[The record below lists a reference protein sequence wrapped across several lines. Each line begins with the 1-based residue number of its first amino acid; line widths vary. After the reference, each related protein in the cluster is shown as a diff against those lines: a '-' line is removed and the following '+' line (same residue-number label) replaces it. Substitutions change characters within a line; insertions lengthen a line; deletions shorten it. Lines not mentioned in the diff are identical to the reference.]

1 VSATR
6 HTATPRH
13 ASGGERADS
22 AGLVERGRAAFERG
36 DLAAA
41 ETAFEEALVVASER
55 GEALLGLGKIAL
67 HRGDAAQAAARFEQS
82 IDAEPAPPEA
92 SVALARLRD
101 LAGRTEDAL
110 DTLWLAV
117 HRHPAHAAAWLELGR
132 LLVRSGRV
140 KEAEECLERSCAA
153 RPDWHEPCVELART
167 LQRMRRYADAVPA
180 FRRAIELARCSPE
193 VYNDLANCLVYLQ
206 RNDEALALF
215 EELVRRYP
223 RSLVARLGYANALFQ
238 LGRFD
243 EAGVQ
248 YDLIRAREPENYF
261 VHWNRSLLLLQRQA
275 FDEGWRC
282 YERRLF
288 TLTENHPRVF
298 PFPRW
303 RGEPLAGKT
312 ILVYAEQGLGDEI
325 MFASCFEELLG
336 MGARCILECNPKLAA
351 IFARS
356 FPAAKVVAAEERALP
371 TWLAGLGA
379 VDFQVAAGSLP
390 GFFRRSADRFPGRAF
405 LKPDPDK
412 VARWRR
418 ELARLGDGPKVGIS
432 WRGGS
437 VRTRTVARSIG
448 LADWAPI
455 LDVPGC
461 RFVSLQYGDVGEE
474 VRELNAGGTRR
485 VELWQAALD
494 DYDETAALVSAL
506 DLVVTVC
513 TALVHLSGGLGRPA
527 WVLVPSIPE
536 WRYGLEGDRM
546 PWYGSV
552 ELIRQPPGEL
562 WRPTLERAGDRLA
575 AYVADRRATAAE

>member
-1 VSATR
+1 M
-6 HTATPRH
+6 PRQ
-13 ASGGERADS
+13 ANGGARADP
-22 AGLVERGRAAFERG
+22 GGVVELGRAAFERG
-36 DLAAA
+36 DLDAAVA
-41 ETAFEEALVVASER
+41 AFEEALAAASER
-55 GEALLGLGKIAL
+55 GAALLGLGQIAL
-67 HRGDAAQAAARFEQS
+67 QRGDAAQAAARFEQS

-101 LAGRTEDAL
+101 LTGRTEDAL

-117 HRHPAHAAAWLELGR
+117 HRHPEHAAAWLELGR
-132 LLVRSGRV
+132 LLVRSGRL
-140 KEAEECLERSCAA
+140 KEAEECLEHACTA

-167 LQRMRRYADAVPA
+167 RQRMRRYADAVPV
-180 FRRAIELARCSPE
+180 FRRAIELGRCPPE
-193 VYNDLANCLVYLQ
+193 VFNDLANCLVYLQ
-206 RNDEALALF
+206 RNDEALTMF
-215 EELVRRYP
+215 EDLVRRYP
-223 RSLVARLGYANALFQ
+223 HSLVARLGYANALFQ
-238 LGRFD
+238 LGQFD

-282 YERRLF
+282 YERRLL
-288 TLTENHPRVF
+288 TLTDNHPRVF

-312 ILVYAEQGLGDEI
+312 VLVYAEQGLGDEI
-325 MFASCFEELLG
+325 MFASCLAELLAMAG
-336 MGARCILECNPKLAA
+336 RCIIECDPKLAA

-356 FPAAKVVAAEERALP
+356 FPAATVVAAEKQTLP
-371 TWLAGLGA
+371 SWLAGLGE

-390 GFFRRSADRFPGRAF
+390 GVFRRSVDRFPGRAF
-405 LKPDPDK
+405 LKPDPAK

-418 ELARLGDGPKVGIS
+418 ELERLGGGPKVGIS

-455 LDVPGC
+455 LDAPGC
-461 RFVSLQYGDVGEE
+461 HFVSLQYGDVTEE

-485 VELWQAALD
+485 VEVWQAALD
-494 DYDETAALVSAL
+494 DYDETAALVCAL

-513 TALVHLSGGLGRPA
+513 TALVHLSGGLGRQA

-552 ELIRQPPGEL
+552 ELIRQRPGEP
-562 WRPTLERAGDRLA
+562 WRPTLERVGDRLA
-575 AYVADRRATAAE
+575 AYAAGRRVTAAE

>member
-1 VSATR
+1 VSAAPD
-6 HTATPRH
+6 TATPRH
-13 ASGGERADS
+13 ASGPARAES
-22 AGLVERGRAAFERG
+22 VGPLERGQAAFERG
-36 DLAAA
+36 DLDAA
-41 ETAFEEALVVASER
+41 ETAFEEALGAASER
-55 GEALLGLGKIAL
+55 GEALLGLGRIAL

-117 HRHPAHAAAWLELGR
+117 HRHPAHAAAWLGLGR
-132 LLVRSGRV
+132 LLVRSGRLKKAV
-140 KEAEECLERSCAA
+140 ECLERACAA
-153 RPDWHEPCVELART
+153 RPEWHEPWVELART

-180 FRRAIELARCSPE
+180 FRRAIELARCSPD
-193 VYNDLANCLVYLQ
+193 VYNDLANSLVYLQ

-215 EELVRRYP
+215 EDLVRRYP
-223 RSLVARLGYANALFQ
+223 RSLIARLGYANALFQ

-243 EAGVQ
+243 EATVQ

-261 VHWNRSLLLLQRQA
+261 VHWNRALLLLQRQA
-275 FDEGWRC
+275 YDEGWQC

-288 TLTENHPRVF
+288 AMTDNYPRVF

-312 ILVYAEQGLGDEI
+312 VLVSAEQGLGDEI
-325 MFASCFEELLG
+325 MFASCLAELLAMAG
-336 MGARCILECNPKLAA
+336 RCIIECNPKLAA

-356 FPAAKVVAAEERALP
+356 FPAATVVAAEERVLP
-371 TWLAGLGA
+371 SWLAGLGE

-390 GFFRRSADRFPGRAF
+390 GVFRRSVDRFPGRAF
-405 LKPDPDK
+405 LKPDPAK

-461 RFVSLQYGDVGEE
+461 RFVSLQYGDVEEE

-485 VELWQAALD
+485 VEVWQASLD
-494 DYDETAALVSAL
+494 DYDETAALVCAL

-513 TALVHLSGGLGRPA
+513 TALVHLSGGLGQHA

-552 ELIRQPPGEL
+552 QLIRQPPGES
-562 WRPTLERAGDRLA
+562 WGPTLERVGKRLA
-575 AYVADRRATAAE
+575 AYAAARPITAAK

>member
-1 VSATR
+1 V
-6 HTATPRH
+6 
-13 ASGGERADS
+13 
-22 AGLVERGRAAFERG
+22 AFARG
-36 DLAAA
+36 DLDAAA
-41 ETAFEEALVVASER
+41 RAFGEALAAGSEA

-67 HRGDAAQAAARFEQS
+67 QRGDAAQAAARFEQA

-117 HRHPAHAAAWLELGR
+117 HRHPEHGAAWLELGR
-132 LLVRSGRV
+132 LLARAGRL
-140 KEAEECLERSCAA
+140 KEAEECLERACAV

-167 LQRMRRYADAVPA
+167 LQRARRYADAVA
-180 FRRAIELARCSPE
+180 GFRRAIELARCSPE

-206 RNDEALALF
+206 RNDEALAVF
-215 EELVRRYP
+215 EDLVRRHP

-275 FDEGWRC
+275 FDEGWQC

-288 TLTENHPRVF
+288 ALTDNHPRVF

-303 RGEPLAGKT
+303 RGEPLAGKRV
-312 ILVYAEQGLGDEI
+312 LVYAEQGLGDEI
-325 MFASCFEELLG
+325 MFASCFEELLATAG
-336 MGARCILECNPKLAA
+336 RCIIECDPKLTA

-356 FPAAKVVAAEERALP
+356 FPAATVVAAEERALP
-371 TWLAGLGA
+371 SWLAGLGE
-379 VDFQVAAGSLP
+379 VDLQVAAGSLP
-390 GFFRRSADRFPGRAF
+390 GVFRRSAERFPGRAF
-405 LKPDPDK
+405 LKPDPAK

-418 ELARLGDGPKVGIS
+418 ELERLGDGPKVGIS

-455 LDVPGC
+455 LDAPGC
-461 RFVSLQYGDVGEE
+461 HFVSLQYGDVTQE
-474 VRELNAGGTRR
+474 VHELNASGTRR
-485 VELWQAALD
+485 VEVWQAALD
-494 DYDETAALVSAL
+494 DYDETAALVCAL

-513 TALVHLSGGLGRPA
+513 TALVHLSGGLGQQA
-527 WVLVPSIPE
+527 WVLVPSTPE

-552 ELIRQPPGEL
+552 ELIRQPPGEP
-562 WRPTLERAGDRLA
+562 WRPTLERVGDRLA
-575 AYVADRRATAAE
+575 AYTAGRRVTAAE

>member
-6 HTATPRH
+6 DNATPH
-13 ASGGERADS
+13 QAGGDTRPNP

-36 DLAAA
+36 DLDAA
-41 ETAFEEALVVASER
+41 ETAFEEALGAASER
-55 GEALLGLGKIAL
+55 GAALLGLGQIAL

-110 DTLWLAV
+110 DTLWLVV
-117 HRHPAHAAAWLELGR
+117 HRHPAHAAAWLELAR
-132 LLVRSGRV
+132 LLVRSGRL
-140 KEAEECLERSCAA
+140 KDAEECLERACAA
-153 RPDWHEPCVELART
+153 RPDWHEPRVELART

-180 FRRAIELARCSPE
+180 FQRAIELGRCPPE

-206 RNDEALALF
+206 RNDEALRVF

-223 RSLVARLGYANALFQ
+223 HSLVARLGYANALFQ

-243 EAGVQ
+243 EAGAQ
-248 YDLIRAREPENYF
+248 YDLIRAREPQNYF
-261 VHWNRSLLLLQRQA
+261 AHWNRSLLLLQRQV
-275 FDEGWRC
+275 FEEGWRC
-282 YERRLF
+282 YERRLL

-325 MFASCFEELLG
+325 MFASCLDELLAMAG
-336 MGARCILECNPKLAA
+336 RCIIECDPKLAA

-356 FPAAKVVAAEERALP
+356 FPAATVVAAEKQALP
-371 TWLAGLGA
+371 SWLAGLGE

-390 GFFRRSADRFPGRAF
+390 GVFRRSIDRFPGRAF
-405 LKPDPDK
+405 LQPDPAK
-412 VARWRR
+412 VARWRQA
-418 ELARLGDGPKVGIS
+418 LDRLGGGPKIGIS

-455 LDVPGC
+455 LDAPGC
-461 RFVSLQYGDVGEE
+461 RFVSLQYGDVAEE
-474 VRELNAGGTRR
+474 VRELNAVGTRR
-485 VELWQAALD
+485 VEVWQAALD
-494 DYDETAALVSAL
+494 DYDETAALVSAV

-513 TALVHLSGGLGRPA
+513 TALVHLSGGLGRQA

-536 WRYGLEGDRM
+536 WRYGLDGERM

-552 ELIRQPPGEL
+552 ELIRQPPGEP
-562 WRPTLERAGDRLA
+562 WGPTLERAGQRLA
-575 AYVADRRATAAE
+575 AYPAGRGRAAE